1 MEKISTRMTI
11 PEQIVYTGK
20 FMFERDLTDIAGGNI
35 SVHDGDKIY
44 MTPTLAGNQ
53 YHWNI
58 GVEDIVVGEISKLD
72 ELRKH
77 PKFTREGLTHLAIYK
92 EFPFVGA
99 VIHAHPIHI
108 LPFTA
113 HSKPIPAILNAA
125 IRFGDLKYHKAAP
138 AYSQEQ
144 ADNVVT
150 ILSDQQELMKEKA
163 AGVLMPGHGIIV
175 AGKDLM
181 TVLDI
186 LQRMDTNAY
195 AVLAQNWIS

>member
-20 FMFERDLTDIAGGNI
+20 FMFERELTDIAGGNI
-35 SVHDGDKIY
+35 SVRDGDKVY

-53 YHWNI
+53 YHWDI
-58 GVEDIVVGEISKLD
+58 GVEDIVVGEISKL
-72 ELRKH
+72 EEFKKH
-77 PKFTREGLTHLAIYK
+77 PRFSREGLTHLAIYK
-92 EFPFVGA
+92 AFPVVGA

-113 HSKPIPAILNAA
+113 HSKPIPAILSAA
-125 IRFGDLKYHKAAP
+125 KRFGDLGYHKEAP
-138 AYSQEQ
+138 SYSQEQ
-144 ADNVVT
+144 ADNVVEV
-150 ILSDQQELMKEKA
+150 LSDQVELMKEKA
-163 AGVLMPGHGIIV
+163 AGVLMPKHGVIA